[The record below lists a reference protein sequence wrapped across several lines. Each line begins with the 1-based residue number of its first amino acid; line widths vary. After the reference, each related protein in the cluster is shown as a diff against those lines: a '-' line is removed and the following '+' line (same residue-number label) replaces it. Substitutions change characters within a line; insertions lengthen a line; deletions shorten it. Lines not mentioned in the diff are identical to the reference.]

1 MQSHIRLYHQMARN
15 LLVILA
21 ICYIQ
26 LGLSCAS
33 ECSILDQKAIKY
45 GCKITLKNYCESWRM
60 NVELHNIRDFDVVP
74 EECVEYMGKYMTST
88 QYKVDSERTIDECR
102 VYVSNSC
109 AFKKDGADAWIFD
122 VDDTLLSTVPYY
134 MNHGFGGVKLN
145 LTSMEEWMKKG
156 KATALEHSLMFYN
169 ELKGQGVKIILVSSR
184 REFLRSATVDN
195 LVNAGFYGWKTLILR
210 GAEDEKKEIGKFKA
224 DVREQ
229 LMSRGYHIWGILG
242 NQWSSIQ
249 GPPTA
254 QRTFKLP
261 NPLYYVA

>member
-1 MQSHIRLYHQMARN
+1 MARN

-33 ECSILDQKAIKY
+33 GCNIFDQKAINY
-45 GCKITLKNYCESWRM
+45 GCEFSLKNYCESWRM

-74 EECVEYMGKYMTST
+74 EECVEYMGKYMTSM

-102 VYVSNSC
+102 VYVSTSC

-134 MNHGFGGVKLN
+134 RKNGFGGVKLN

-156 KATALEHSLMFYN
+156 QAMALEHSLMFFN
-169 ELKGQGVKIILVSSR
+169 ELKGLGVKIILISSR
-184 REFLRSATVDN
+184 RESLRSATVDN
-195 LVNAGFYGWKTLILR
+195 LVSAGFYGWKTLILR
-210 GAEDEKKEIGKFKA
+210 GAEDEKKEIDSFKA
-224 DVREQ
+224 DVRKQ
-229 LMSRGYHIWGILG
+229 LMSSGYRIWGILG
-242 NQWSSIQ
+242 DQWSSIQ

-254 QRTFKLP
+254 QRAFKLP